1 MAVDCD
7 YHHDEI
13 TNQHRSGDI
22 NLQRYGIAEDYYWNE
37 NMENWKR
44 YNKMRRIQKA
54 SPERRRENRKGNGG
68 WTDGAK
74 HEERARSYKGVV
86 INSNTGQQNRERDSR
101 EYYGKGKGKMVEAS
115 DSKWVKVPERGTRRP
130 PNQYGNYR
138 GNGEGSRVKIH
149 VRRRYSC
156 GLWSSSGV
164 YQVICSATKRG
175 SGSASCTSGNP

>member
-1 MAVDCD
+1 
-7 YHHDEI
+7 
-13 TNQHRSGDI
+13 
-22 NLQRYGIAEDYYWNE
+22 
-37 NMENWKR
+37 
-44 YNKMRRIQKA
+44 
-54 SPERRRENRKGNGG
+54 
-68 WTDGAK
+68 
-74 HEERARSYKGVV
+74 
-86 INSNTGQQNRERDSR
+86 
-101 EYYGKGKGKMVEAS
+101 MVEAS

-175 SGSASCTSGNP
+175 SGSASCTSGLKPDHQRERMNLKLHTDGRELAVVGCELNGTGHVCFLSGSQAASYQVCKRLIGIASWSVADELERELGRIRVRRD

>member
-1 MAVDCD
+1 
-7 YHHDEI
+7 
-13 TNQHRSGDI
+13 
-22 NLQRYGIAEDYYWNE
+22 
-37 NMENWKR
+37 MENWKR

-101 EYYGKGKGKMVEAS
+101 EYYGKGKGKMVEAP
-115 DSKWVKVPERGTRRP
+115 DSKWVNVPERGTRRP

-138 GNGEGSRVKIH
+138 GNGEGSRVKTTCRED
-149 VRRRYSC
+149 VTVVES
-156 GLWSSSGV
+156 
-164 YQVICSATKRG
+164 
-175 SGSASCTSGNP
+175 